1 MPQKSIPSPV
11 ERYVKEIAESNP
23 DYTDAQV
30 WATAWS
36 IYCKYKN
43 PGSEHCTKPAS
54 DYFPGKGGPLMLRRD
69 YGNKVAKRVA
79 LRYALNRG

>member
-11 ERYVKEIAESNP
+11 ERYVKEIAESNS